1 VTHHAV
7 VVDIEGTTS
16 SIASVTRQLFPYAR
30 ERLSEWIRRD
40 DRQVAAVR
48 AEVRAAT
55 GRPGAGPDE
64 LAAVLRD
71 WQDGD
76 AKVPALKT
84 LQGLIWAAGFAA
96 GDLVGHVYPDVPPA
110 LAAWTAAGHDV
121 HVYSSGS
128 VLAQQLWFRHCGAGD
143 LTGYIT
149 GWHDTR
155 TAGPKRE
162 PASYHRITAAIGAAP
177 ERTTFLSDV
186 ATELDAARA
195 VGWRTVLVRRP
206 GEPAGPRGAHRMV
219 HSFAGASLTQAAL
232 TRIERAPVAGRSA
245 DASLTQAPLGRAE
258 PVPVAERRSA

>member
-1 VTHHAV
+1 VSARGAERERTQCV

-84 LQGLIWAAGFAA
+84 LQGLIWAAGFAV

-110 LAAWTAAGHDV
+110 LAAWTAAGYDV

-128 VLAQQLWFRHCGAGD
+128 VLAQRLWFRYSGAGD
-143 LTGYIT
+143 LTGYVT

-162 PASYHRITAAIGAAP
+162 PASYHRITAAIGTAP
-177 ERTTFLSDV
+177 AHTTFLSDV
-186 ATELDAARA
+186 AAELDAART

-219 HSFAGASLTQAAL
+219 RSFADPSITLATR
-232 TRIERAPVAGRSA
+232 TRIGRAPASAELRSA
-245 DASLTQAPLGRAE
+245 
-258 PVPVAERRSA
+258 